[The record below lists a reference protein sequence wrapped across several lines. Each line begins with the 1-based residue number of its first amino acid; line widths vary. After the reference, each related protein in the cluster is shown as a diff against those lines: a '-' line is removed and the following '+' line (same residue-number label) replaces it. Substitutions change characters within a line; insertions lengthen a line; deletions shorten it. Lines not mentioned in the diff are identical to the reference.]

1 MTGAKTD
8 PTEPAAR
15 LAPHGATG
23 VQCSARAKAT
33 GERCRRAAIRG
44 GAVCPVHGGRAPQVV
59 AAARRRREAAEVEEE
74 VRGLLAFTSF
84 EGVRDPLEGLA
95 RLADESLAFKEALA
109 ARVNDLAG
117 QIRYKASGA
126 GTEQL
131 RAEVLLYERA
141 MDRTARM
148 YDLLVKS
155 GFEERRTR
163 LSELQATQL
172 VDVLQRIFNR
182 LDLTP
187 EQRALIPT
195 VVPQEL
201 RSLSSNTVRGEVL
214 P

>member
-1 MTGAKTD
+1 MIRAKTD
-8 PTEPAAR
+8 PMETAGP

-23 VQCSARAKAT
+23 TQCSARAKAT

-44 GAVCPVHGGRAPQVV
+44 GSVCPVHGGRAPQVV

-74 VRGLLAFTSF
+74 VRDLLAFTSF
-84 EGVRDPLEGLA
+84 DGVRDPLEALA
-95 RLADESLAFKEALA
+95 RLADESLAFKEALGA
-109 ARVNDLAG
+109 KVNALGG
-117 QIRYKASGA
+117 QIRYKASGT
-126 GTEQL
+126 GTEQV
-131 RAEVLLYERA
+131 RGEVVAYERS
-141 MDRTARM
+141 MDRA
-148 YDLLVKS
+148 YKILDSLAKS

-172 VDVLQRIFNR
+172 VGVLQRIFNR

-201 RSLSSNTVRGEVL
+201 RSLSSSTVRGEVL